1 MDKFSVPDTKMM
13 GTEKNPDLRH
23 PVFVSPLLFLNL
35 ILTVPFLLLFSV
47 PQIYRPPPTSSI
59 PSKDTSL
66 PSSNLEIEPKKPEQ
80 AKVTQQR
87 LSAENN
93 LESNDVVDSASKVV
107 DVKDDENATPLPEGF
122 FDDPVQDAKVK
133 GLLH

>member
-1 MDKFSVPDTKMM
+1 MPVI
-13 GTEKNPDLRH
+13 EKNPDLRNL
-23 PVFVSPLLFLNL
+23 VFGSPLYLVL
-35 ILTVPFLLLFSV
+35 ILNFNGTFLLLFPV
-47 PQIYRPPPTSSI
+47 PQIYRPPQTSSL
-59 PSKDTSL
+59 PSQDTSA

-122 FDDPVQDAKVK
+122 FDDPVQDAKV
-133 GLLH
+133 LIQMETDFLICI